1 MGIEQAIAIIKSQ
14 DLSTEAAILD
24 DIWFDLQQKVMNSPI
39 PTHHQVILDAR
50 LDKIEAGQAIFTD
63 WKILKSKLLNAK
75 AH

>member
-1 MGIEQAIAIIKSQ
+1 MGIEQAIAMIKSQ

-39 PTHHQVILDAR
+39 PAEHQLILDER

-63 WKILKSKLLNAK
+63 WKTLKSKLLNAK